1 MAEFGLVS
9 ASLAYAVIT
18 PPDNS
23 VATAVSTPNDV
34 TIPFFLVDGVINS
47 SYMDHRWPLVAKA
60 RSLASN
66 FLSVGMRVV
75 RWT

>member
-1 MAEFGLVS
+1 MAEFRLVS
-9 ASLAYAVIT
+9 ASLAYAVVT

-34 TIPFFLVDGVINS
+34 TIPFFLVDDVINS
-47 SYMDHRWPLVAKA
+47 SYMDHRWPLVTKA